1 MDEEPASVIGA
12 KTMTQMLKLLKP
24 LGAGKYKKL
33 LLARPFSST
42 RMKSHACNISKH
54 MDLHHDFLMVQ
65 DRRSLQTARPRHTQ
79 IVAALLGGQFG
90 ALLRGKRFFPLFPEL
105 VKRPTTRCNAKAYSP
120 LCNNIQPR

>member
-1 MDEEPASVIGA
+1 
-12 KTMTQMLKLLKP
+12 MTQMLKLLKP